1 MTSASIL
8 AVGTEITDGQITNS
22 NAQWLSQKLQDLNID
37 VSLHLS
43 APDTPLLIHKTLEL
57 ATAQTDLIFVC
68 GGLGPTSDD
77 LTRNVISDYL
87 KLPLELSTTAWDEVQ
102 NKLQSRN
109 VIIRA
114 AHQQQ
119 CLFPKTAKV
128 LSNSAGVA
136 PGFYVQQD
144 SKHYWVLPGPP
155 HEIESI
161 WENGVEQQLRS
172 QFSQTKHL
180 QLTTWLCLGAAESE
194 LAHLAENFFA
204 GYTFE
209 KKLGYRLQVPY
220 VEIKLWHDPNNSEA
234 QTAIAEFTKQLGSF
248 FIESQFVTVNKKI
261 EMALKKLSPVLIHD
275 ASSSGLLLTRLTQAL
290 GSPLWEHGLQYH
302 LGPISSATLSGTN
315 ILRVWTHEQKWLCE
329 WQAKGKTAKWEV
341 APPSNKKSKWRE
353 SFLVE
358 KLILEW
364 LKELR

>member
-1 MTSASIL
+1 MTTASIL
-8 AVGTEITDGQITNS
+8 AVGTEITDGQIINS

-37 VSLHLS
+37 VSLHLG
-43 APDTPLLIHKTLEL
+43 APDTPELIEKTLEL
-57 ATAQTDLIFVC
+57 ATAHTDLIFVC

-87 KLPLELSTTAWDEVQ
+87 QLPLELSASAWSEVQ
-102 NKLQSRN
+102 EKLQSRN
-109 VIIRA
+109 VIVRE

-128 LSNSAGVA
+128 LANTAGIA
-136 PGFYVQQD
+136 PGFYVQKQN
-144 SKHYWVLPGPP
+144 KHFWVLPGPP

-161 WENGVEQQLRS
+161 WQNGVEQQLRS

-180 QLTTWLCLGAAESE
+180 QLATWLCLGAPESE
-194 LAHLAENFFA
+194 LAHTAETFFSEF
-204 GYTFE
+204 TFE

-220 VEIKLWHDPNNSEA
+220 VEIKLWHDPKNKDAPS
-234 QTAIAEFTKQLGSF
+234 AISEFTKQLGSF
-248 FIESQFVTVNKKI
+248 YVDSSLLLINKRIEQL
-261 EMALKKLSPVLIHD
+261 LKKQTPLLIQD

-290 GSPLWEHGLQYH
+290 GAPRWEHGFEYH
-302 LGPISSATLSGTN
+302 LGPISSAPVTDSR
-315 ILRVWTHEQKWLCE
+315 ILRVSTHEQQWTCE
-329 WQAKGKTAKWEV
+329 WHTHGKTSKWEV

-353 SFLVE
+353 SYLVE

>member
-1 MTSASIL
+1 MKSASIL

-43 APDTPLLIHKTLEL
+43 APDTPLLIQKTLEL
-57 ATAQTDLIFVC
+57 ATAHSDLIFVC

-77 LTRNVISDYL
+77 LTRNVVSDFL
-87 KLPLELSTTAWDEVQ
+87 QLPLELSASAWIEVQ
-102 NKLQSRN
+102 EKLESRN
-109 VIIRA
+109 VIVRE

-128 LSNSAGVA
+128 LSNTAGVA
-136 PGFYVQQD
+136 PGFYVQQQ

-161 WENGVEQQLRS
+161 WQNGVEQQLRS

-180 QLTTWLCLGAAESE
+180 QLTTWLCLGAPESE
-194 LAHLAENFFA
+194 LAHTAENFFRSF
-204 GYTFE
+204 GFE

-220 VEIKLWHDPNNSEA
+220 VEIKLWHDAKNNQA
-234 QTAIAEFTKQLGSF
+234 QAAVSEFTKQLGSF
-248 FIESQFVTVNKKI
+248 YIDSSLGLINRNIEQL
-261 EMALKKLSPVLIHD
+261 LKAQVPVLIQD

-290 GSPLWEHGLQYH
+290 GSPLWEHGFQYH
-302 LGPISSATLSGTN
+302 LGPSSSVPLKDINT
-315 ILRVWTHEQKWLCE
+315 LRVATHEQNWHCE
-329 WQAKGKTAKWEV
+329 WQAEGKKSKWDV
-341 APPSNKKSKWRE
+341 GTPSNKKSKWRE

>member
-43 APDTPLLIHKTLEL
+43 APDTPLLIQKTLEL
-57 ATAQTDLIFVC
+57 ATAHTDLVFVC

-87 KLPLELSTTAWDEVQ
+87 KLPLELSESAWIEVQ
-102 NKLQSRN
+102 EKLQSRY
-109 VIIRA
+109 VIVRE

-119 CLFPKTAKV
+119 CFFPKTAKI
-128 LSNSAGVA
+128 LSNTAGVA
-136 PGFYVQQD
+136 PGFYVQQK

-180 QLTTWLCLGAAESE
+180 QLATWLCLGAPESE
-194 LAHLAENFFA
+194 LAHTAEIFFNA
-204 GYTFE
+204 FTFE

-220 VEIKLWHDPNNSEA
+220 VEIKLWHDPKSNQA
-234 QTAIAEFTKQLGSF
+234 QSAIPEFTKQLGSF
-248 FIESQFVTVNKKI
+248 YVDSSILLINKNIEQR
-261 EMALKKLSPVLIHD
+261 LKKQGSVLIQD

-290 GSPLWEHGLQYH
+290 GSPLWEHGFQYS
-302 LGPISSATLSGTN
+302 LGAISSATPSEASV
-315 ILRVWTHEQKWLCE
+315 LRISTHEEKWLCE
-329 WQAKGKTAKWEV
+329 WYANGKIAHWEV
-341 APPSNKKSKWRE
+341 VTPSNKKSKWRE

>member
-1 MTSASIL
+1 MTSATII

-22 NAQWLSQKLQDLNID
+22 NSQWLSQKLQDLNID

-57 ATAQTDLIFVC
+57 ATEQTDLIFVC

-77 LTRNVISDYL
+77 LTRNVISDFL
-87 KLPLELSTTAWDEVQ
+87 KLPLELSASAWIEVQ
-102 NKLQSRN
+102 EKLQSRN
-109 VIIRA
+109 VIVRET
-114 AHQQQ
+114 HQQQ

-128 LSNSAGVA
+128 LSNTAGLA
-136 PGFYVQQD
+136 PGFYMQQQT
-144 SKHYWVLPGPP
+144 KHYWVLPGPP

-180 QLTTWLCLGAAESE
+180 QLTTWLCLGVPESE
-194 LAHLAENFFA
+194 LAHTTEKFFKE
-204 GYTFE
+204 YTFE

-234 QTAIAEFTKQLGSF
+234 QLAVTEFKKQLGSF
-248 FIESQFVTVNKKI
+248 YVDSSLLLINKSIETL
-261 EMALKKLSPVLIHD
+261 LKKQVPVLIQD
-275 ASSSGLLLTRLTQAL
+275 ASSSGLLLNRLTQAL
-290 GSPLWEHGLQYH
+290 GSPLWEHGFQYH
-302 LGPISSATLSGTN
+302 LGATSSEPLRETN
-315 ILRVWTHEQKWLCE
+315 ILQVSTHEQNWLCE
-329 WQAKGKTAKWEV
+329 WRAHGKKSNWEV
-341 APPSNKKSKWRE
+341 VSPSNKKSKWRE
-353 SFLVE
+353 PFLVE